1 MGAAASAAPTG
12 TEAAVVAAAAARRQE
27 HLDANAARA
36 LTKEERREKAARRA
50 ARRAARDGGV
60 PAVAVV
66 RLPVLGQRGCPL
78 GVRLK
83 VEANAKQLGVGGVLA
98 VTGPVGVLVVEGG
111 AAEVAKME
119 ALLLRRIRWA
129 EVLAGPSPAEG
140 GLGGGGPAEAPPPP
154 PPLPAAAAAA
164 GAPAAP
170 RAVRVW
176 GGRVAVP
183 AWPGPFSYKAYRTE
197 ERARSDFR
205 RRGVEMYWDTA
216 YGFPMA
222 DATLGKRE
230 M

>member
-1 MGAAASAAPTG
+1 M
-12 TEAAVVAAAAARRQE
+12 
-27 HLDANAARA
+27 
-36 LTKEERREKAARRA
+36 
-50 ARRAARDGGV
+50 
-60 PAVAVV
+60 AVV
-66 RLPVLGQRGCPL
+66 RLPVLGERGCPL

-98 VTGPVGVLVVEGG
+98 VAGPVGVLVVEGG

-129 EVLAGPSPAEG
+129 EALAGPPPAEG
-140 GLGGGGPAEAPPPP
+140 GGGGGGPASAAPPPRL
-154 PPLPAAAAAA
+154 PLAPAAADASASPT
-164 GAPAAP
+164 GAP